1 MKKTHFFLV
10 GAAALLVAP
19 AVLMA
24 ANAKKKP
31 SIKDVMLDQI
41 KGSFAPV
48 KKACKGTAT
57 PAELKAMVE
66 AFKVM
71 AEDVP
76 KQGSLESWKRRAG
89 ELSAAAE
96 AVEKAPTDAKARERL
111 EHAVE
116 CRGCH
121 NEHKPKK

>member
-1 MKKTHFFLV
+1 
-10 GAAALLVAP
+10 
-19 AVLMA
+19 
-24 ANAKKKP
+24 
-31 SIKDVMLDQI
+31 MLDQI

-71 AEDVP
+71 AEDGVVW
-76 KQGSLESWKRRAG
+76 GSLESWKRRAG
-89 ELSAAAE
+89 ELSAAAG
-96 AVEKAPTDAKARERL
+96 VEKAPTDAKARERL